1 MNITREDKG
10 SLTAVVKVEITPED
24 YQERLTKVLKD
35 YQKNAKVPG
44 FRPGKI
50 PFGMVKKQYGASV
63 RLDEVNKVLSEAIT
77 KYISDNKL
85 NVLGQPLPS
94 EEKMPTGDF
103 SKDDTFE
110 FWLEIGLA
118 PEIKVNLEET
128 ELDYYEIKVDDTMVD
143 KYIENICRQHGTQE
157 SVEDKVIEG
166 DIVKGKV
173 EELDEN
179 GTPKEGGIVNEAASL
194 SVDFIKDEETK
205 KKILGM
211 EKDDVVVFNPL
222 KASSDN
228 KTETA
233 SLLNVKAE
241 EVEGLESDFQFTVS
255 EITRLKLAEVNE
267 ELFKKVFPTEDVKTE
282 EDFRK
287 KIVEESEKAFV
298 SESSRL
304 LLATSSEKLVE
315 NQKLELPDEFL
326 KRWILQNDEKLTKEQ
341 LESDYENYANSM
353 KWQLIENVLIK
364 DNDLKVTEEDVRA
377 QVSGYFTSQM
387 GGAVD
392 PAMEE
397 QMKGIVDSMMKNE
410 KQVKQIYDQ
419 LYDERLAKLLTEK
432 AKLNKKSVSY
442 DEFMEIANPVKK

>member
-118 PEIKVNLEET
+118 PEIKVDLEET